1 MASLLSAS
9 VLRDSVSYVGAVLML
24 ASTSWTASRT
34 AVLLTPLALPAGLT
48 PFLVKLLDDEDL
60 TAKQALHLLDLQLRE
75 QVTTVYRGHTVCIQ

>member
-9 VLRDSVSYVGAVLML
+9 VLGDSVGYVGAVLML

-75 QVTTVYRGHTVCIQ
+75 QVTAVYKGYTICIQ